1 MRMLLI
7 EGLVIILSKKEGM
20 SMKRYAMEL
29 IGTFFVTIAISL
41 IGNPIAIGLMLMAMI
56 YIGGHISGA
65 HFNPAIT
72 FACLVQNRLKLD
84 EAAKY
89 IAAQSLGA
97 LLALCF
103 FMMITNNSFTLDM
116 VPGSPL
122 IGPMAIEGLLTMLL
136 CWVYLVMN
144 YENRY
149 RNSMIPGF
157 VIGMTLMAIVSAGSL
172 FNPGVAIGSMICNTV
187 KDGMMASVLVYIVA
201 PLFGGFVASF
211 MFSYFRS
218 EAQ

>member
-1 MRMLLI
+1 M
-7 EGLVIILSKKEGM
+7 
-20 SMKRYAMEL
+20 MKRYAMEFV
-29 IGTFFVTIAISL
+29 GTFFLTVAISL

-56 YIGGHISGA
+56 YIGGHISGG
-65 HFNPAIT
+65 HFNPAIS
-72 FACLVQNRLKLD
+72 FVCLVQKKADLD
-84 EAAKY
+84 KTLKY

-122 IGPMAIEGLLTMLL
+122 VGPMAIEGLLVVVL

-149 RNSMIPGF
+149 KNSMIPGF
-157 VIGMTLMAIVSAGSL
+157 AIGLTLMAIVSAGSL
-172 FNPGVAIGSMICNTV
+172 FNPAVAIASIACGIAKEGMFGGMGSVM
-187 KDGMMASVLVYIVA
+187 VYIVG
-201 PLFGGFVASF
+201 PLLGGFVASF
-211 MFSYFRS
+211 LYSYFKS
-218 EAQ
+218 EA

>member
-1 MRMLLI
+1 
-7 EGLVIILSKKEGM
+7 
-20 SMKRYAMEL
+20 MKRYAMEFV
-29 IGTFFVTIAISL
+29 GTFFLTIAITL
-41 IGNPIAIGLMLMAMI
+41 IVNPIAIGLMLMAMI

-65 HFNPAIT
+65 QFNPAIT
-72 FACLVQNRLKLD
+72 FACLVQNRITLN
-84 EAAKY
+84 EAVKY
-89 IAAQSLGA
+89 MVAQSLGA

-103 FMMITNNSFTLDM
+103 FMMITNNSFSLDM

-122 IGPMAIEGLLTMLL
+122 IGPMAIEGLLTIVL

-172 FNPGVAIGSMICNTV
+172 FNPAVAIGSMACNMV
-187 KDGMMASVLVYIVA
+187 KDGMFGGMATLLVYVVA
-201 PLFGGFVASF
+201 PLIGGFAASF
-211 MFSYFRS
+211 MFNYFRS
-218 EAQ
+218 DVQ

>member
-1 MRMLLI
+1 
-7 EGLVIILSKKEGM
+7 
-20 SMKRYAMEL
+20 MKRYAMEFV
-29 IGTFFVTIAISL
+29 GTFFLTVAITL
-41 IGNPIAIGLMLMAMI
+41 IVNPIAVGLVLMAMI

-65 HFNPAIT
+65 QYNPAIS
-72 FACLVQNRLKLD
+72 FACFVQNRFKLE

-89 IAAQSLGA
+89 MIAQVLGA

-122 IGPMAIEGLLTMLL
+122 LAPMAIEGLLTMLL

-149 RNSMIPGF
+149 KNSMIPGF
-157 VIGMTLMAIVSAGSL
+157 VIGLTLMAIVSAGSL
-172 FNPGVAIGSMICNTV
+172 FNPGVAVASMASNLV
-187 KDGMMASVLVYIVA
+187 KDGMMGGMASFMVYIVA
-201 PLFGGFVASF
+201 PLIGGFGASILF
-211 MFSYFRS
+211 NYFKTDTYNNM
-218 EAQ
+218 Q

>member
-1 MRMLLI
+1 
-7 EGLVIILSKKEGM
+7 
-20 SMKRYAMEL
+20 MEFV
-29 IGTFFVTIAISL
+29 GTFFLTVAISL
-41 IGNPIAIGLMLMAMI
+41 IVNPIAIGLMLMAMI

-72 FACLVQNRLKLD
+72 FACFVQNRFKLE

-89 IAAQSLGA
+89 IVAQTLGA

-122 IGPMAIEGLLTMLL
+122 LAPMAIEALLTLVL

-149 RNSMIPGF
+149 KNSMIPGF
-157 VIGMTLMAIVSAGSL
+157 VIGLTLMAIVSAGSL
-172 FNPGVAIGSMICNTV
+172 FNPGVAMGSMLCSLI
-187 KDGMMASVLVYIVA
+187 KDGMCGGMGTVLVYVVA
-201 PLFGGFVASF
+201 PLIGGCAASY
-211 MFSYFRS
+211 MFNYFRS
-218 EAQ
+218 DFTQQY

>member
-1 MRMLLI
+1 M
-7 EGLVIILSKKEGM
+7 
-20 SMKRYAMEL
+20 MKRYAMEFV
-29 IGTFFVTIAISL
+29 GTFFLTVAISL

-72 FACLVQNRLKLD
+72 FACFVQKKLD
-84 EAAKY
+84 LTQTVKY
-89 IAAQSLGA
+89 IVAQSLGA

-122 IGPMAIEGLLTMLL
+122 VAPMAIEGLLIVVL

-144 YENRY
+144 FEQRY
-149 RNSMIPGF
+149 KNSTIPGF
-157 VIGMTLMAIVSAGSL
+157 VIGLTLMAIVSAGSL
-172 FNPGVAIGSMICNTV
+172 FNPAVAIASIACSIA
-187 KDGMMASVLVYIVA
+187 KEGMFGGMASVMVYIVG
-201 PLFGGFVASF
+201 PLVGAFVASLLYSHF
-211 MFSYFRS
+211 KTDEYFRP
-218 EAQ
+218 EM